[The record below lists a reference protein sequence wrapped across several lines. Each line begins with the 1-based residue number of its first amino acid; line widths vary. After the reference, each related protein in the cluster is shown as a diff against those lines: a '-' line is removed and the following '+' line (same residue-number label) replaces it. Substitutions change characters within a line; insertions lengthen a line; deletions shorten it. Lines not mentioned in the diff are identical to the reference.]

1 MQRTQT
7 SILDTEERA
16 AVIDRA
22 KSHLELEKQR
32 ISQLL
37 SMLSDFS
44 TQAALLAGCAI
55 AGVSGESLDSMDDE
69 EHTMGHAIG
78 ATIFVSSGGMAVAT
92 SLWVI
97 FISSHLSSLTRDSAM
112 KPKIIE
118 ARLILEDG
126 VYEVRTMQ
134 WFALASLLVSCTSL
148 VWLNATRANSCVFTA
163 LLFGAS
169 RSPVELHTTA
179 VLTRSGCVRQC
190 WSGRRCS
197 RRTTSRPAFA
207 PSAARSGPR
216 ATPTSPAS
224 PTSPGASG
232 APGGAPGCAVARA
245 AAPTRGTRAC
255 EMMGSKS
262 RRCPVIFSTRV

>member
-1 MQRTQT
+1 
-7 SILDTEERA
+7 
-16 AVIDRA
+16 
-22 KSHLELEKQR
+22 
-32 ISQLL
+32 
-37 SMLSDFS
+37 
-44 TQAALLAGCAI
+44 
-55 AGVSGESLDSMDDE
+55 
-69 EHTMGHAIG
+69 
-78 ATIFVSSGGMAVAT
+78 
-92 SLWVI
+92 
-97 FISSHLSSLTRDSAM
+97 
-112 KPKIIE
+112 
-118 ARLILEDG
+118 
-126 VYEVRTMQ
+126 MQ

-148 VWLNATRANSCVFTA
+148 VWLNATRVNSCVFTA

-232 APGGAPGCAVARA
+232 RPGGAPGCAVARA

-262 RRCPVIFSTRV
+262 RRCPVIFSTGHTSSPDSLPGFALQPQTALRFGVSYQVGDPGAGAGPRSRSP